1 MIIGKKYLMP
11 SKEVINHQSQFNPNM
26 SKASKVKT
34 TSGLQSTKA
43 KLPLARQEVIS
54 VVNIV
59 DFLCIYRMI
68 TSHIESS
75 IMKVICRVISI
86 LFLKRILL
94 SLISLPIQCYKIQLV
109 PMLIEAFS
117 TNLTN

>member
-1 MIIGKKYLMP
+1 
-11 SKEVINHQSQFNPNM
+11 M

-43 KLPLARQEVIS
+43 KLHLARQEVIS

-68 TSHIESS
+68 TSHMESS